1 MAAWD
6 EPGIVA
12 ELGEDAGGPVGE
24 LVELADVALA
34 RVDAE
39 EAALDQRMELE
50 PDVAGR
56 RRATH
61 DVLEQLAGTGEPAGV
76 LQRGSELEQPLE
88 RDALASAPAAPPP
101 ARAG

>member
-1 MAAWD
+1 MKWACARRLAACD

-12 ELGEDAGGPVGE
+12 ELGEDAGRPVGE

-34 RVDAE
+34 RVDAQ
-39 EAALDQRMELE
+39 EAPLDQRVELE

-61 DVLEQLAGTGEPAGV
+61 DVLEQLPGP
-76 LQRGSELEQPLE
+76 
-88 RDALASAPAAPPP
+88 
-101 ARAG
+101 

>member
-1 MAAWD
+1 MKCACARRLAAWD
-6 EPGIVA
+6 EPGSSPSSA
-12 ELGEDAGGPVGE
+12 KNASGPVGE

-61 DVLEQLAGTGEPAGV
+61 DLLEQLPGPSEPAGV
-76 LQRGSELEQPLE
+76 LQRGGELEQPFE
-88 RDALASAPAAPPP
+88 R
-101 ARAG
+101 